1 MWTRLYAKLN
11 VKSWRPALDME
22 SAEVAEF
29 AYSPGGW
36 KHEPLRVIVRRVRVA
51 AEEVS
56 GDGRSRRRRTIPKG
70 QMELLARGRVGY
82 VFAYSFL
89 LSDKLGDAAE
99 IERWHRQRAHI
110 EERIKE
116 AKNGCGLIHLPMRE
130 AAANRA
136 WQAATVV
143 AHNLVAML
151 AVEVAAGNRRRLN
164 ERVASAVEEDDLRHQ
179 APERVQPHNLQLVRR
194 WLINVPARVVHRA
207 RQVFVRLAGG
217 MLWSEVFKRTYV
229 RLTC

>member
-1 MWTRLYAKLN
+1 MK
-11 VKSWRPALDME
+11 V
-22 SAEVAEF
+22 VATG
-29 AYSPGGW
+29 AG
-36 KHEPLRVIVRRVRVA
+36 KVR
-51 AEEVS
+51 

-70 QMELLARGRVGY
+70 QMELLARGQVGY

-89 LSDKLGDAAE
+89 LTDKLGDAAE
-99 IERWHRQRAHI
+99 IERWHRQRAHR

-151 AVEVAAGNRRRLN
+151 AVEVAAGNWLQLR
-164 ERVASAVEEDDLRHQ
+164 ERIAVAVEEDDLRHA
-179 APERVQPHNLQLVRR
+179 APERVRPHNLQLVGR
-194 WLINVPARVVHRA
+194 WLIKVPARVLHRA
-207 RQVFVRLAGG
+207 RQTFVRLAAG
-217 MLWSEVFKRTYV
+217 MLR
-229 RLTC
+229 